1 MGAFNE
7 QGGLQYSR
15 MIEKNLVDVFVPF
28 LPLERKHVKI
38 CVRNELERR
47 NVVNWTEDKVDFF
60 IFYFLYLTCFLIFY
74 KVDFVADQLTYKP
87 PEIKLFSTSGCK
99 RVAQKVDLM
108 LEDMEDIVPVSK
120 NEL

>member
-1 MGAFNE
+1 MFN
-7 QGGLQYSR
+7 LFF
-15 MIEKNLVDVFVPF
+15 NL
-28 LPLERKHVKI
+28 
-38 CVRNELERR
+38 
-47 NVVNWTEDKVDFF
+47 
-60 IFYFLYLTCFLIFY
+60 Y
-74 KVDFVADQLTYKP
+74 KVDFVADQLTYWP

>member
-60 IFYFLYLTCFLIFY
+60 IFYFLYLTCLLIFY
-74 KVDFVADQLTYKP
+74 KVDFVADQLTYWP

>member
-1 MGAFNE
+1 
-7 QGGLQYSR
+7 
-15 MIEKNLVDVFVPF
+15 
-28 LPLERKHVKI
+28 
-38 CVRNELERR
+38 
-47 NVVNWTEDKVDFF
+47 
-60 IFYFLYLTCFLIFY
+60 
-74 KVDFVADQLTYKP
+74 VDFVADQLTYWP

>member
-1 MGAFNE
+1 MSE
-7 QGGLQYSR
+7 T
-15 MIEKNLVDVFVPF
+15 
-28 LPLERKHVKI
+28 
-38 CVRNELERR
+38 
-47 NVVNWTEDKVDFF
+47 NWSGETSSTGPRTRWT

-74 KVDFVADQLTYKP
+74 KVDFVADQLTYWP